1 MAGAACDIKSIVT
14 QRSLRDRVTDSGQT
28 SRARIRH
35 ARQQE
40 PGTEAPLVHDPGASC
55 ARNISSEPAH
65 LRRDVAAGDFGNR
78 ARRPRSRGSSG
89 LAVAY
94 KRIALPSA
102 GVVGAIVLISSIFM
116 EFRHYRDGL
125 GALASSSPRPP
136 ESSPSPNSKPTGIP
150 Y

>member
-1 MAGAACDIKSIVT
+1 MPASKSPALKPRWFMIPVRVVLVTFVLSQLTFAVTLLLGILGIV
-14 QRSLRDRVTDSGQT
+14 LG
-28 SRARIRH
+28 SRAR
-35 ARQQE
+35 
-40 PGTEAPLVHDPGASC
+40 GVHPDM
-55 ARNISSEPAH
+55 
-65 LRRDVAAGDFGNR
+65 
-78 ARRPRSRGSSG
+78 
-89 LAVAY
+89 AVAY
-94 KRIALPSA
+94 KCIALPSA